1 MADPNPNAP
10 QDPFE
15 MFRRLWGPLGV
26 PVPGMAMPTMD
37 PKEVEK
43 RIADLKS
50 VEAWLAMNL
59 NMVRFAIQGLDMQ
72 RSALEAMKSGTSDSK
87 FAELAAASAN
97 TAANTMMWP
106 WAVMQQAMAGKVPE
120 PAAAPTQAQ
129 APENTPERSPEKPP
143 AKAPAKKS

>member
-1 MADPNPNAP
+1 MADPTPP

-43 RIADLKS
+43 RITDLKS
-50 VEAWLAMNL
+50 VEGWLAMNL
-59 NMVRFAIQGLDMQ
+59 NMVRLAIQGLEMQ
-72 RSALEAMKSGTSDSK
+72 RSALEAMKSGTTDTK
-87 FAELAAASAN
+87 LAELAAASAN

-106 WAVMQQAMAGKVPE
+106 WAVMQQAMAGKPSE
-120 PAAAPTQAQ
+120 SAAPPA
-129 APENTPERSPEKPP
+129 ETPEKSP